1 MFVRS
6 LRGLLA
12 ATALLAAVTTTAEAQ
27 SRFGVTAGI
36 SSPMGDFGDAADL
49 GFTVGGQYAIP
60 LKDALG
66 LRINAD
72 WSRFG
77 LPSGVD
83 GNWQLLGLMANLTYD
98 INTGSGFKPYLLGG
112 LGYYNYKLDI
122 DGLGSG
128 DESDLAWNIGAG
140 YNFEISGKKLFA
152 EIRYLSIQAEGDAL
166 TTLPVVI
173 GIRF

>member
-49 GFTVGGQYAIP
+49 GFTVGAQYAMP

-66 LRINAD
+66 LRFNAD

-77 LPSGVD
+77 LPDGVD
-83 GNWQLLGLMANLTYD
+83 GSWSLLGAMANVTYD
-98 INTGSGFKPYLLGG
+98 IKTESGFAPYVLGG
-112 LGYYNYKLDI
+112 IGFYQYTLDI
-122 DGLGSG
+122 DGLGSA
-128 DESDLAWNIGAG
+128 DESDLAWNVGAG
-140 YNFEISGKKLFA
+140 YNFKWGERSLFA

-166 TTLPVVI
+166 NTLPVVI
-173 GIRF
+173 GFRF